1 MLKGHVAVEVQ
12 LAVCII
18 ASPGYLKLSNLTL
31 ISKIYV
37 WFYFQ
42 RCMILIG
49 SK

>member
-1 MLKGHVAVEVQ
+1 VHAAVEVQ
-12 LAVCII
+12 LAACTGSII

-31 ISKIYV
+31 LSKIYI